1 MLKKCELYKY
11 ILYSL
16 DAIYIKVRQLN
27 YKINVIKHHTQK
39 LIALLKELKRLVSY
53 KMVKDQFCTRL

>member
-16 DAIYIKVRQLN
+16 DAIYNKQSN
-27 YKINVIKHHTQK
+27 YNFNVIKHHTQK

-53 KMVKDQFCTRL
+53 KMVQDQFCTRL